1 MRPSASSRSPAIAC
15 SAASGCRVRA
25 TASGLCA
32 TASPSDRQRAIASGT
47 GIGPCSAADARQP
60 VMASVVTASPARCRV
75 LGRARPV
82 VVGRGGPA
90 LDPGVDRAQVQR
102 ATAAEVVAAVAEHA
116 ERVVGDGARRVA
128 VLAGLQAHERALDAG
143 ARPELVVGRRVLDR
157 AGHRVVGIGEPA
169 RLEQRG
175 AEARE
180 QLRAPGR
187 ERGGALQQARA
198 GRGVA
203 AAQRGLAGG
212 LQPRGR
218 ARRQLVLARAVAPQ
232 LAQQAAR
239 LREVM
244 AHGLV
249 LHRPGRGL
257 LVEARR
263 GAPSGRR
270 GTPRPG

>member
-1 MRPSASSRSPAIAC
+1 MQRGRRAPAGDRERRHRVAGSR
-15 SAASGCRVRA
+15 G
-25 TASGLCA
+25 
-32 TASPSDRQRAIASGT
+32 
-47 GIGPCSAADARQP
+47 
-60 VMASVVTASPARCRV
+60 V

-82 VVGRGGPA
+82 VVRRSRTP
-90 LDPGVDRAQVQR
+90 LDPRLDRAQVER
-102 ATAAEVVAAVAEHA
+102 PAAAQVVAA
-116 ERVVGDGARRVA
+116 GAGGTPSASSATAPRRLA
-128 VLAGLQAHERALDAG
+128 VLAGLQPHERALDPG
-143 ARPELVVGRRVLDR
+143 ARPERVVGGRVLDR
-157 AGHRVVGIGEPA
+157 AGHRVVGVREPA
-169 RLEQRG
+169 GLEQRG

-198 GRGVA
+198 GGRVP

-218 ARRQLVLARAVAPQ
+218 ARRQLALARAVAPQ
-232 LAQQAAR
+232 LAQQAAG

-244 AHGLV
+244 AGGLV
-249 LHRPGRGL
+249 LQPRRPRPPRGG
-257 LVEARR
+257 RR